1 MKIDIILEALGTIV
15 LVVGIASL
23 SIPIG
28 IMAAAVVKHAG
39 ARFVARSIDTAMP
52 LAGVPLRVAGS

>member
-1 MKIDIILEALGTIV
+1 MKIDIIMEALGTIV

-28 IMAAAVVKHAG
+28 IMAAGIALMIFG
-39 ARFVARSIDTAMP
+39 
-52 LAGVPLRVAGS
+52 LASEKGR